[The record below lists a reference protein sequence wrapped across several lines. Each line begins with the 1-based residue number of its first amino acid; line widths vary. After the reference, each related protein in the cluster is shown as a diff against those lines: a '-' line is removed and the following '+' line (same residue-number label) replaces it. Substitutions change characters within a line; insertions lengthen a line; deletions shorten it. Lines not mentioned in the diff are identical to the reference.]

1 MQIKENIVT
10 LEARKSFDFFWQ
22 EANTDP
28 DSPGY
33 GLIRDNTEPGMEA
46 MASIAS
52 VGFGLSAIIIGV
64 ERGWITREEGA
75 ERTLG
80 TLRTF
85 RDHVEVYHGFFYHF
99 VDLKTGQ
106 KYEEKY
112 DCPSI
117 IDTAIFINGAITS
130 GMYFGGEI
138 LTIANALYEQI
149 EWPLYYDASRN
160 VFFMG
165 YAPETGGFGQ
175 WDMYAEQLMMYL
187 LAVGSPTYPLSP
199 KVYDGFARKKVS
211 YGEAQ
216 FYTSPGNALFIHQY
230 SHAWFDFSQ
239 YLDKDGIDW
248 AENSRIATLAQR
260 QYAIDESHRF
270 KTFHETSW
278 GLSACSGPYGY
289 RVYGAAPFAAETDG
303 ALNDGTVAPTAASG
317 SIVFTP
323 FESIE
328 VMNYLYHEHPDI
340 WGKYGFK
347 DAYNLDVEPPF
358 YAESVIGIDKG
369 ITLLMIENY
378 LYGTIWSLYMDYP
391 PIQQAIQSLGFV
403 PKGAQG

>member
-52 VGFGLSAIIIGV
+52 VGFGLSAIVIAV
-64 ERGWITREEGA
+64 ERGWISHTQGA

-80 TLRTF
+80 TLKTF
-85 RDHVEVYHGFFYHF
+85 RDHVEQYHGFFYHF
-99 VDLKTGQ
+99 IDMDTGK
-106 KYEEKY
+106 KYGDTY

-130 GMYFGGEI
+130 GIYFGGEI
-138 LTIANALYEQI
+138 LAIANVLYEQI

-165 YAPETGGFGQ
+165 YSPETGGFGQ

-187 LAVGSPTYPLSP
+187 LAVGSPTYPISP
-199 KVYDGFARKKVS
+199 KVYDGFERKKVS

-216 FYTSPGNALFIHQY
+216 FYTSPGNALFTHQY

-260 QYAIDESHRF
+260 QYAIDEERF
-270 KTFHETSW
+270 KTFHEKSW

-328 VMNYLYHEHPDI
+328 VMHYLYQEQPNV

-378 LYGTIWSLYMDYP
+378 LHGTIWQLYMDYP
-391 PIQQAIQSLGFV
+391 PIQQATQSLGFV
-403 PKGAQG
+403 PKEVKR